1 MKHYKLIILLFF
13 TVNLISQDL
22 GKINASIE
30 RYFNK
35 GIFTS
40 SNASVSVIDIS
51 SQEEIIAY
59 RSQKNLVPASSLK
72 LFINLIALQVL
83 GPNFTYETT
92 VAYSG
97 KIRADGTLEGDI
109 IIVGGG
115 DPSLGSK
122 KIKGTYS
129 MDQFLELVCNKILS
143 VGINCIK
150 GNLII
155 DESIF
160 DSYPVAPTWQWN
172 DLGNYYAT
180 GAWGFNIN
188 ENLYAIGF
196 NNNGPIGSVPK
207 INYVKP
213 SINNLKLSNEIS
225 IDSSHTGDQAY
236 IFGGPYNYDKR
247 IVGTIPQGK
256 NGFQIKGSIP
266 DPPKFFGEKL
276 RQKLISENIQSDD
289 LKVLVKPY
297 KKKYKI
303 IWNYKSPPLKS
314 IARLANL
321 ESHNL
326 FTESN
331 LKIMGLKERGQGS
344 GQNGIAVVKKHLK
357 SYGINNSN
365 IIIHD
370 GSGLSARNNIS
381 SFAMA
386 SFLSKY
392 ADEMSIK
399 EATLLLP
406 KGGYQGTVKHMFK
419 NKNIKGRIWLKSGS
433 MEGVQSYSGY
443 FYSNSKKWY
452 SFSIIV
458 NGFSVKGRRVRKA
471 IEAFISDLYQKI

>member
-40 SNASVSVIDIS
+40 TNASVSVFDIS

-97 KIRADGTLEGDI
+97 KIRSDGTLEGDI

-160 DSYPVAPTWQWN
+160 DSYPVA
-172 DLGNYYAT
+172 
-180 GAWGFNIN
+180 
-188 ENLYAIGF
+188 
-196 NNNGPIGSVPK
+196 
-207 INYVKP
+207 
-213 SINNLKLSNEIS
+213 
-225 IDSSHTGDQAY
+225 
-236 IFGGPYNYDKR
+236 
-247 IVGTIPQGK
+247 
-256 NGFQIKGSIP
+256 
-266 DPPKFFGEKL
+266 
-276 RQKLISENIQSDD
+276 
-289 LKVLVKPY
+289 
-297 KKKYKI
+297 
-303 IWNYKSPPLKS
+303 
-314 IARLANL
+314 
-321 ESHNL
+321 
-326 FTESN
+326 
-331 LKIMGLKERGQGS
+331 
-344 GQNGIAVVKKHLK
+344 
-357 SYGINNSN
+357 
-365 IIIHD
+365 
-370 GSGLSARNNIS
+370 
-381 SFAMA
+381 
-386 SFLSKY
+386 
-392 ADEMSIK
+392 
-399 EATLLLP
+399 
-406 KGGYQGTVKHMFK
+406 
-419 NKNIKGRIWLKSGS
+419 
-433 MEGVQSYSGY
+433 
-443 FYSNSKKWY
+443 
-452 SFSIIV
+452 
-458 NGFSVKGRRVRKA
+458 
-471 IEAFISDLYQKI
+471 